1 MRNSKLSEVK
11 NDTEVE
17 RERNEIGTDNAKPEL
32 TSTQKTDRKCSRI
45 DGLEED
51 SCAFSSSKSSS
62 SKASIVTAR
71 KHELASKA
79 ALETK
84 AARDEQRA
92 ALESLT
98 KEEEDKSDE
107 SDEPVAGGQLPEMQ
121 VDEYLSGNKAS
132 IERFGLTRSVS
143 KEEENTACC
152 IGNSYVESIQGAGS
166 SANTTEEK
174 GNDVSSLEKE
184 ERNGDFR
191 NNDAMCN
198 EKEKDWIAKLFEE
211 ENNSGNSVGGEQV
224 LETQFDE
231 YVSDEEADAVG
242 GGGPIIDAAFE
253 GDGLM
258 EFAWNG
264 GKGADSRERD
274 GYVEKVQGAGGKTA
288 NSANTIEA
296 HLSLDQAHNL
306 NFINLYDWPFDLIGE
321 RMSGDDDSKGDFHD
335 AQSQQENDDVEI
347 GTADAEIN
355 DYEHNYESTSLLRE
369 ERNNNYGKNDM
380 GILAS
385 TDLPNA
391 TISTTSST
399 TTTYNELLG
408 LEFAAREHNMQLS
421 EIQMVQSLTL
431 AMEADAHGV
440 AVFKTTDHLNKLQFV
455 PIFSWDHSGKPSVYW
470 QLKEGPPLEKER
482 SQISLR
488 IGGMVKQATCGI
500 QKAFCVKPNMRRRSS
515 REELLGL
522 G

>member
-1 MRNSKLSEVK
+1 MRNSKLSEAK

-32 TSTQKTDRKCSRI
+32 TITQKTDQKCSRI

-51 SCAFSSSKSSS
+51 SYAYSSSKSSS
-62 SKASIVTAR
+62 SKESIVTAR
-71 KHELASKA
+71 KQELAFKA
-79 ALETK
+79 ALETEE
-84 AARDEQRA
+84 ARDEQRA

-107 SDEPVAGGQLPEMQ
+107 SDEPVARGQLPEMQ
-121 VDEYLSGNKAS
+121 VDEYLSGNKAG

-152 IGNSYVESIQGAGS
+152 IGNSHVESIQGAGN

-184 ERNGDFR
+184 ERNDDFR

-198 EKEKDWIAKLFEE
+198 VKEKDWIAKLFE
-211 ENNSGNSVGGEQV
+211 GNSVGGEQV

-242 GGGPIIDAAFE
+242 GGVPIIDAALE
-253 GDGLM
+253 GDGSM
-258 EFAWNG
+258 EFVWNG

-274 GYVEKVQGAGGKTA
+274 GCVEKVQGAGGKTA
-288 NSANTIEA
+288 NSVKTIDT
-296 HLSLDQAHNL
+296 HLSLDPAHNL

-321 RMSGDDDSKGDFHD
+321 KMSVDDDSNGDLHD
-335 AQSQQENDDVEI
+335 AQTQQENDNAEI
-347 GTADAEIN
+347 NTADAEIN
-355 DYEHNYESTSLLRE
+355 DYEHNYELTSLLRE
-369 ERNNNYGKNDM
+369 ERNNNYGKDDM

-399 TTTYNELLG
+399 TTTYDELLG
-408 LEFAAREHNMQLS
+408 LELS

-470 QLKEGPPLEKER
+470 RLKEGPPLEKER

-515 REELLGL
+515 REELFGL